1 MTAGM
6 AIVTSEDPGSR
17 EVVGDAALLV
27 PDNQPEQFFATLERL
42 VRDPVLC
49 GELGRQARRR
59 LEAHFTWSTVAGRYH
74 NLFEKVPG

>member
-17 EVVGDAALLV
+17 EVVDDTAVLV
-27 PDNQPEQFFATLERL
+27 PDNQPEQFFATLEHL
-42 VRDPVLC
+42 VRGPVLC
-49 GELGRQARRR
+49 DELGSRARRR
-59 LEAHFTWSTVAGRYH
+59 LEAHFTWSTVASRYH